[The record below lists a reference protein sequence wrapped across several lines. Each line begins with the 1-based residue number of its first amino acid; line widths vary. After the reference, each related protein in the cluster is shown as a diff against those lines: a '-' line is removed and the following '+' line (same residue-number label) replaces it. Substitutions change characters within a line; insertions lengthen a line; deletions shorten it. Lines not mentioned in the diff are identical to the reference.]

1 MNAREG
7 MINSRMLIAAV
18 LIVAIAAAL
27 AAVIFKNRGDETE
40 SGLSDE
46 FEYDLDQLR
55 AVDPALIVYDE
66 EAAIDVG
73 LAEPRAVAVGPHG
86 RIYVAGDRTVRV
98 FDPEGVRL
106 PGDISLD
113 DAPTSIAI
121 AADGAIYLAMT
132 DHVEVYEPDGTRR
145 AAWDPVSDETRI
157 TSIAV
162 AEEDLFLADYG
173 HREVVHYKR
182 SGRIVGPIGDF
193 VIPSPFFDVAVG
205 PDEML
210 HVTNTGEHRIEIY
223 SFDGNLVSWWGEF
236 SNTAVEGFSGCCNP
250 INIAL
255 LPDGE
260 GYATC
265 EKGLTR
271 VKIYDKEGA
280 FVGFV
285 AEPRQFAAHDAR
297 KEAPGFNW
305 NLVGLDVA
313 VDAAGRIVVLDRTT
327 AEIRIFK
334 KKSTGDSQSGD
345 KQ

>member
-1 MNAREG
+1 MNERRGTTNAR
-7 MINSRMLIAAV
+7 LLVAAV

-27 AAVIFKNRGDETE
+27 GAVIFRNSGDEAG

-46 FEYDLDQLR
+46 FEYDLDELR

-66 EAAIDVG
+66 TSCTAVG
-73 LAEPRAVAVGPHG
+73 LAEPRALAVGPRG
-86 RIYVAGDRTVRV
+86 RIYVAGDKMVRL
-98 FDPEGVRL
+98 FDPDGVRL
-106 PGDISLD
+106 PGDIALD
-113 DAPTSIAI
+113 GAPTSLAV
-121 AADGAIYLAMT
+121 AEDGTIYLAMT
-132 DHVEVYEPDGTRR
+132 DHVEVYGQDGTRR
-145 AAWDPVSDETRI
+145 AAWDRVSDETRI

-173 HREVVHYKR
+173 HREVVRCKR
-182 SGRIVGPIGDF
+182 SGEIVGPIGDF

-205 PDEML
+205 ADEKL

-223 SFDGNLVSWWGEF
+223 TFDGNLVSWWGEF
-236 SNTAVEGFSGCCNP
+236 SNTTVEGFSGCCNP
-250 INIAL
+250 VNIAL
-255 LPDGE
+255 LPGGR

-271 VKIYDKEGA
+271 IKIYDADGD

-285 AEPRQFAAHDAR
+285 AEPRQFAEHDAR

-305 NLVGLDVA
+305 DLVGLDVA
-313 VDAAGRIVVLDRTT
+313 VGGEGRIVVLDRTT
-327 AEIRIFK
+327 AELRIFAPNSK
-334 KKSTGDSQSGD
+334 NHSQQGE

>member
-1 MNAREG
+1 MNANQG
-7 MINSRMLIAAV
+7 LMNSKVLVAAV
-18 LIVAIAAAL
+18 LVVAIAAAL
-27 AAVIFKNRGDETE
+27 AAVIFKNRADETK

-46 FEYDLDQLR
+46 FDYDLDQLR

-66 EAAIDVG
+66 TATIDVG
-73 LAEPRAVAVGPHG
+73 LAEPRAIAVGANG
-86 RIYVAGDRTVRV
+86 RIYVAGDKTVRV
-98 FDPEGVRL
+98 FDPQGVRL

-121 AADGAIYLAMT
+121 AADSTIFLAMT
-132 DHVEVYEPDGTRR
+132 DHVEVYESNGTRS
-145 AAWDPVSDETRI
+145 AAWDPVSAETRI
-157 TSIAV
+157 TSIAL
-162 AEEDLFLADYG
+162 AEEDLFVADYG

-182 SGRIVGPIGDF
+182 SGQIVGPIGDF

-205 PDEML
+205 PDRTL

-223 SFDGNLVSWWGEF
+223 SFDGNLISWWGEF

-250 INIAL
+250 VNFAL
-255 LPDGE
+255 LADGE
-260 GYATC
+260 GYVTC

-271 VKIYDKEGA
+271 VKIYDPEGNL
-280 FVGFV
+280 VGFV
-285 AEPRQFAAHDAR
+285 AEPRQFARHDAR

-305 NLVGLDVA
+305 DLVGLDVA
-313 VDAAGRIVVLDRTT
+313 VGAAGRIVVLDRTT

-334 KKSTGDSQSGD
+334 PRSKGEPQSGD